1 MGIICRG
8 PRENADSESE
18 SLTPKEFSIF
28 ERGLTLEALLMIAQ
42 DIRDK
47 RTNFPDEIKELTPG
61 DQIVTGFVKPVTA
74 KHKLSYVEHFY
85 QEYLSRNLVGECNT
99 FLSHP
104 WSGDFED
111 LISALSEYEK
121 NLPEESQKKYY
132 FVDYFAVNQHN
143 AKEDLNTLSSLI
155 KKCKTLVLMAKP
167 WEKPVALTRIWCIFE
182 LAHAVIGGNDIFLIL
197 PPEDQKRFQCKMR
210 ENVNKIWSF
219 LDFRKINS
227 GNAQATNPKDLED
240 IKKFIKEWCGGFASV
255 DHMISNKLRFWFVQS
270 VKSLVERSE
279 AKKGSIGHASLLTD
293 VASFYFSQGMYSDSA
308 RLYKEAE
315 DIYRKNNDPSNWLA
329 CEYNTI
335 RILAR
340 TGKTEDALRLSI
352 ANVNHCITK
361 LGPIDQTLNSKK
373 LLGDV
378 KRKLGL
384 LSESEQILREVLE
397 AHQKTKPKLSDD
409 LVESMVSLTETLR
422 EAGKYEEA
430 KKMLKVVIER
440 RTERYGRSSSLT
452 LNAVSKYARCLALIG
467 NSEEAVSLY
476 EEALPSLRLS
486 YGDSDMI
493 VHNCNKWLRE
503 SRREIERKNAFVY
516 ESIYL

>member
-240 IKKFIKEWCGGFASV
+240 IKKFIKEWCGGFARV

-279 AKKGSIGHASLLTD
+279 AKKGSIGQASLLTD
-293 VASFYFSQGMYSDSA
+293 VATFYFSQGMYSDSA

-315 DIYRKNNDPSNWLA
+315 DIYRKENDPQNWLF
-329 CEYNTI
+329 CEYNKI

-340 TGKTEDALRLSI
+340 TGNTEDALQYSI
-352 ANVNHCITK
+352 ENVNHCKNEFGTMS
-361 LGPIDQTLNSKK
+361 DQTLASKK
-373 LLGDV
+373 LLGDI
-378 KRKLGL
+378 KRKLGYL
-384 LSESEQILREVLE
+384 PESEQILREVLA
-397 AHQKTKPKLSDD
+397 AHENTKDCMSDD
-409 LVESMVSLTETLR
+409 VIESMVSLTETLR
-422 EAGKYEEA
+422 EAGKYKEA
-430 KKMLKVVIER
+430 GKILQVVIER
-440 RTERYGRSSSLT
+440 RTEKYGRSCCLT
-452 LNAVSKYARCLALIG
+452 LNSLGKYARCMSLEG
-467 NSEEAVSLY
+467 NSEEAVSLF
-476 EEALPSLRLS
+476 EEALPALRLT

-493 VHNCNKWLRE
+493 VKKCDTWLRE
-503 SRREIERKNAFVY
+503 SMEDIARKKSDV
-516 ESIYL
+516 SV